1 MLVTLSILGVP
12 GKIMMDVMDT
22 AVGLADN
29 ENRVLVTS
37 VGYHALASLAFLNA
51 DYPKDRCQARTTN
64 SHEEACTA
72 NSQEDEGGD

>member
-22 AVGLADN
+22 AAELVDS

-37 VGYHALASLAFLNA
+37 VGYHALASLAFLYA
-51 DYPKDRCQARTTN
+51 DYPKD
-64 SHEEACTA
+64 
-72 NSQEDEGGD
+72 